1 MSPRDAMLE
10 GDDLAVALATVP
22 DWTVIDGRLHREFVF
37 DGFMAEMAFMNRVA
51 PIAERLDHHPDWS
64 NSWNR
69 VVVDIMSHD
78 SGGLT
83 DRCIALAQG
92 IDGVAVEPT

>member
-37 DGFMAEMAFMNRVA
+37 DGFMAAMAFMNRVA

-69 VVVDIMSHD
+69 VVVDIVSHD